1 MREDKLLVRQ
11 FKRGRA
17 QAFRRIYEKYSD
29 DLLTLAVNLLGDGRA
44 AEDVVQDVFAR
55 FAESPEKFRP
65 RDSLK
70 AYLATCAMNRARDLI
85 RKNKRQQTVAV
96 NQAEQMASN
105 ADGPIRLVIRTEQLQ
120 RLARA
125 MARLPYEQRE
135 TVVLR
140 LHGDLKFRQIAKLQN
155 VPTKTAQTR
164 YRYAL
169 EKLRS
174 ILNGE
179 VEK

>member
-1 MREDKLLVRQ
+1 
-11 FKRGRA
+11 
-17 QAFRRIYEKYSD
+17 
-29 DLLTLAVNLLGDGRA
+29 
-44 AEDVVQDVFAR
+44 
-55 FAESPEKFRP
+55 
-65 RDSLK
+65 
-70 AYLATCAMNRARDLI
+70 MNRARDLI

-96 NQAEQMASN
+96 NQAEQMASS
-105 ADGPIRLVIRTEQLQ
+105 AEGPIRLVIRTEQLQ

-125 MARLPYEQRE
+125 MTRLPYEQRE

-140 LHGDLKFRQIAKLQN
+140 LHGGLKFRQIAKLQN

-164 YRYAL
+164 YCYAL